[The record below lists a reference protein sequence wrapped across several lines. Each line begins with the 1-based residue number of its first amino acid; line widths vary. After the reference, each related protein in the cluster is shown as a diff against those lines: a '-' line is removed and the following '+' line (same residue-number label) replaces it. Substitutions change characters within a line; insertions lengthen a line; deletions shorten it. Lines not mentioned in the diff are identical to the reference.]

1 MGRRGGIESSRMGLL
16 TDYLAAALKSA
27 QYRPGEGGFLEV
39 TVPDVTGLLVRGR
52 SFEECRERLQDEL
65 ELWLS
70 KSLLAHQ
77 PLPELSG
84 AGTQLQQLALETT
97 PSTNPTEQII
107 LKTVRTILEE
117 VRSQRRGSR
126 PEERS
131 QPQAQQSRPEGSRIV
146 TGDPRRP
153 EPKRTSVRV
162 SDYVSEAGLSLQLSR
177 NGSNE
182 VEEKTLERVSSFLG
196 ERFGSL
202 EGLYEKLK
210 VAATKGGGE
219 FQYSLASSS
228 QNDIGIVTQFCTI
241 LKETG
246 FLKTYT
252 YSSKQRRVYGRLT
265 AEGKLNNFLTGGWL
279 ERYSK
284 SVVQLALRRR
294 NLPHDLLAN
303 PVLVYPNGDRFEID
317 LMARTPS
324 KFLMVECKTGNYDVA
339 LERHQRIAQDLRIPA
354 KQVLYV
360 LLSVPEQVLDELENQ
375 WGFTFA
381 NEKTLEVELE
391 KLLA

>member
-1 MGRRGGIESSRMGLL
+1 MGLL
-16 TDYLAAALKSA
+16 NDYLAAILKQA
-27 QYRPGEGGFLEV
+27 QYRPGEGGYLEV
-39 TVPDVTGLLVRGR
+39 TVPEITGLLVRGR

-77 PLPELSG
+77 PLPELGG

-117 VRSQRRGSR
+117 VRTQRRPGGR

-131 QPQAQQSRPEGSRIV
+131 QPQPQAQQ
-146 TGDPRRP
+146 PRQ
-153 EPKRTSVRV
+153 EPKRPSTRV
-162 SDYVSEAGLSLQLSR
+162 SDYVNEVGLQIQVSR
-177 NGSNE
+177 NGGNE
-182 VEEKTLERVSSFLG
+182 AEEKTLERVSSFLG
-196 ERFGSL
+196 ERFGAL
-202 EGLYEKLK
+202 AGLYEKLK

-228 QNDIGIVTQFCTI
+228 QNDIGIVTQFCTV

-265 AEGKLNNFLTGGWL
+265 AEGKMNNFLTGGWL
-279 ERYSK
+279 ERYAK

-294 NLPHDLLAN
+294 NQPHDLLAN
-303 PVLVYPNGDRFEID
+303 PVLIYPNGDRFEID
-317 LMARTPS
+317 LMARTQA
-324 KFLMVECKTGNYDVA
+324 KFLMLECKTGNYDVA

-354 KQVLYV
+354 KQVIYV
-360 LLSVPEQVLDELENQ
+360 LLGIPEQVLDELRNQ

-381 NEKTLEVELE
+381 NERTLEVELE
-391 KLLA
+391 KLLT